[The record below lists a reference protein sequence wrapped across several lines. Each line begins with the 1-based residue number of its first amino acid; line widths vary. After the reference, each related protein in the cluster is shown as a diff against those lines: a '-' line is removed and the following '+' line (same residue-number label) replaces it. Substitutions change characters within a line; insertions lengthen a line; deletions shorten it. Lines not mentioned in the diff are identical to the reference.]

1 MARIETVYFRW
12 TQVSILNCL
21 FFFFLFTLVSFQ
33 HNDSFVTKQEA
44 RLEKSAIWYQSLQT
58 KHMSFSSWISFE
70 RHTLRY
76 PFQTEAHQHFQS
88 SLVPGPAAASAAPDD
103 VHSPE
108 AASSSPQGM

>member
-21 FFFFLFTLVSFQ
+21 FSWISFQ
-33 HNDSFVTKQEA
+33 HDDSFVTKQEA
-44 RLEKSAIWYQSLQT
+44 QWEESAIWYQSLQT

-88 SLVPGPAAASAAPDD
+88 SLVRVPAAAAAAPDD

-108 AASSSPQGM
+108 ASSSPPQGM